1 MSFAVPVVLTALA
14 AVPLLAW
21 WYVRHQ
27 QTRERAAEAF
37 ATPALRPSVAPQRP
51 GWRRHAPYVAFALA
65 LAVLIVAAARPQTSV
80 AVPVDDAAVFLL
92 TDTSSSMGA
101 TDVKPSR
108 LGAAA
113 NADRTFLANSP
124 SSLRVGLIEFTVT
137 ATVLQSPTTDHA
149 LVARALSALHAYG
162 HTAIGNAIVTAT
174 QILEG
179 LRPAIGSS
187 AKHVPSAIIVLSD
200 GGSFLGVDPIA
211 AARAAA
217 AKHIPVYTV
226 AVGTSRGTI
235 QGRHRPIPVP
245 LDPTELRQIANAS
258 GGRSFTARD
267 SASLSAVYAHLAKQL
282 GHKHVKHEITASFA
296 GAGLA
301 LLLIGGALSLLWFRR
316 LI

>member
-1 MSFAVPVVLTALA
+1 MSFAVPVVLIALVA
-14 AVPLLAW
+14 IPLLAW

-27 QTRERAAEAF
+27 QTRERAAQAF
-37 ATPALRPSVAPQRP
+37 ASPALRPSVAPERP
-51 GWRRHAPYVAFALA
+51 GWRRHAPYAAFALA

-101 TDVKPSR
+101 TDLKPSR

-137 ATVLQSPTTDHA
+137 ASVLQSPTTNHA
-149 LVARALSALHAYG
+149 LVARGLSALHAYG
-162 HTAIGNAIVTAT
+162 HTAIGTAIVTAT

-179 LRPAIGSS
+179 LRGAGG
-187 AKHVPSAIIVLSD
+187 KRLPSAMILLSD
-200 GGSFLGVDPIA
+200 GGSFLGLDPIA

-226 AVGTSRGTI
+226 AVGTSHGTI
-235 QGRHRPIPVP
+235 QGRHRPVPVP
-245 LDPTELRQIANAS
+245 LDPTELRQIAKAS
-258 GGRSFTARD
+258 GARSFTAGD

-282 GHKHVKHEITASFA
+282 GHKHVNHEITASFA

>member
-1 MSFAVPVVLTALA
+1 MSFAVPVVLIALVA
-14 AVPLLAW
+14 IPLLAW
-21 WYVRHQ
+21 WYVRYQ
-27 QTRERAAEAF
+27 QTRERAAQAF
-37 ATPALRPSVAPQRP
+37 ATPALRPSVAPERP
-51 GWRRHAPYVAFALA
+51 GWRRHAPYAAFALA
-65 LAVLIVAAARPQTSV
+65 LAVLIIAAARPQTSV

-92 TDTSSSMGA
+92 NDTSSSMGA

-124 SSLRVGLIEFTVT
+124 SSLRIGLIEFTVT
-137 ATVLQSPTTDHA
+137 ASVLQSPTTNHG
-149 LVARALSALHAYG
+149 LVARALSALHPYG

-174 QILEG
+174 QILDG
-179 LRPAIGSS
+179 LRPAIGS
-187 AKHVPSAIIVLSD
+187 AVKHVPSAIILLSD

-226 AVGTSRGTI
+226 ALGTSRGAI
-235 QGRHRPIPVP
+235 QGRRRAVPVP

-258 GGRSFTARD
+258 GARSFTAQN
-267 SASLSAVYAHLAKQL
+267 SQALSAVYAHLAKQL
-282 GHKHVKHEITASFA
+282 GHKHVNHEISASFA
-296 GAGLA
+296 GAGLV